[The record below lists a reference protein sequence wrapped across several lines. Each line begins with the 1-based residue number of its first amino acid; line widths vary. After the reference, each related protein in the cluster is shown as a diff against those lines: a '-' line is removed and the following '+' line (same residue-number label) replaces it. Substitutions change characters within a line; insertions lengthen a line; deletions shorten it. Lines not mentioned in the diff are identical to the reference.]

1 MDKGLQLTEKDIQ
14 IYRQEIDEIDINE
27 KEKILTEAIIK
38 ITRLFEH
45 QKLDQVQLI
54 LIQEINALYNILRT
68 TPNLEML
75 VQQKIIFAL
84 KYFLQGKD
92 DIPDDIPEIGFL
104 DDLAVVDW
112 VIKDIKAQY
121 SHYFHA

>member
-1 MDKGLQLTEKDIQ
+1 VKKGLQLTEKDIQ
-14 IYRQEIDEIDINE
+14 IYRQEIDEIDISE
-27 KEKILTEAIIK
+27 KDKILTEAIVK

-45 QKLDQVQLI
+45 QKLDKFQLI

-68 TPNLEML
+68 TPNLEPL

-84 KYFLQGKD
+84 KYFLTGHD
-92 DIPDDIPEIGFL
+92 DIHDDIPEIGFL

-121 SHYFHA
+121 SQYFHA